1 MIVKMTKIRIMGP
14 KGLLPAV
21 TDLLHGLGRVHI
33 ESRPPDVKTIDEIL
47 LRRFSIEAPT
57 LHHKDSL
64 ETLLEQVKKILLLLP
79 APTEESGPAPS
90 GAPFEVTDRYFKEA
104 GSKIESLVARV
115 DQLVGKKKVYAD
127 ELSILE
133 RYEKILQVLS
143 PLISQVRES
152 RDLDYLGIAIRI
164 KEKEVIPLLELAMAR
179 MTRNQY
185 EIFYAP
191 VDAEILA
198 ALLVFPKECDAQ
210 VKSLLWEENIGELRL
225 PSSIMNKPLW
235 EAFKIILHKRRD
247 LPRRIVSVDQ
257 ELSALSRRWHSS
269 LVELRAWLENKISEI
284 LISASFYETKMTF
297 VIYGWAPTRE
307 LGVLHQCLADRF
319 EGRVVIDPVPVD
331 EREQERIPVFLKN
344 PSLLRPF
351 ERFTKILPLP
361 KYGTIDPTPYMAVFF
376 PLFFGM
382 IIGDIGYGA
391 LLLIAAA
398 IVRRRFRGDPFI
410 RDFACIFMTA
420 SISSIVW
427 GVLYG
432 ELFGDLGER
441 LGLHPILMN
450 RMEGFLQNLFLALA
464 VGVVHILLGIG
475 LGLYTAVKHRRRR
488 EVIAK
493 LTGLVLI
500 VGFLAMTAG
509 LVGVLPRPAVTA
521 GLVLVMVSLPLLII
535 GGGASAVMEIHNL
548 VNILSYLRLMGIG
561 VASVALAFA
570 ANTLGGLAG
579 NVVLGILIGGLL
591 HALNL
596 VFGVFS
602 PTIQSLRLHYV
613 EFFENFFQGGGREYK
628 PFKKTTLERSA

>member
-1 MIVKMTKIRIMGP
+1 MIVKMTQIRIMGP
-14 KGLLPAV
+14 KGLLPLV

-33 ESRPPDVKTIDEIL
+33 ESRQPDVPRVAEML

-57 LHHKDSL
+57 LHDKDSL
-64 ETLLEQVKKILLLLP
+64 ETLLEQVKKVLVLLP
-79 APTEESGPAPS
+79 SPVAEAPS
-90 GAPFEVTDRYFKEA
+90 ASDVVPFDETGRFFREA
-104 GSKIESLVARV
+104 VPRIESLAARV
-115 DQLVGKKKVYAD
+115 AQLTGKKKNYAD

-133 RYEKILQVLS
+133 RYETILRVLS
-143 PLISQVRES
+143 PLISQVKES
-152 RDLDYLGIAIRI
+152 RDLDYLGIAIRM
-164 KEKEVIPLLELAMAR
+164 KEKEVIPLLEQAMAR
-179 MTRNQY
+179 ITLNQY

-191 VDAEILA
+191 VDSEVMA
-198 ALLVFPKECDAQ
+198 ALLVFPRESDAL

-225 PSSIMNKPLW
+225 PSSITNKPLG
-235 EAFKIILHKRRD
+235 EAFKIILRKRRE
-247 LPRRIVSVDQ
+247 LPRRIRSVDQ
-257 ELSALSRRWHSS
+257 ELALLSRRWCRS
-269 LVELRAWLENKISEI
+269 LDELRRWLENKINQI

-297 VIYGWAPTRE
+297 VIYGWVPTRD
-307 LGVLHQCLADRF
+307 LGFMQQRLAERF
-319 EGRVVIDPVPVD
+319 EGRVVIDTVPVD
-331 EREQERIPVFLKN
+331 EREQARTPVFLKN
-344 PSLLRPF
+344 PSFLRPF
-351 ERFTKILPLP
+351 EQFTKILPLP

-391 LLLIAAA
+391 LLLTAAA
-398 IVRRRFRGDPFI
+398 IVHRRFRGNSSI
-410 RDFACIFMTA
+410 RDFTYIFIVA
-420 SISSIVW
+420 AVSSIAW

-432 ELFGDLGER
+432 EFFGDLGER

-450 RMEGFLQNLFLALA
+450 RMEGFLPNLFLALA

-475 LGLYTAVKHRRRR
+475 LGIFTAVKHRRRR

-500 VGFLAMTAG
+500 VGFLVMTAG
-509 LVGVLPRPAVTA
+509 IIGFFSKTAITVGLLMIV
-521 GLVLVMVSLPLLII
+521 VSIPLLII
-535 GGGASAVMEIHNL
+535 GGGASAAMEIHNL

-570 ANTLGGLAG
+570 ANKLGGLVG
-579 NVVLGILIGGLL
+579 NVVLGILIGGIL

-596 VFGVFS
+596 VFGIFS

-628 PFKKTTLERSA
+628 PFKKTTGERSA